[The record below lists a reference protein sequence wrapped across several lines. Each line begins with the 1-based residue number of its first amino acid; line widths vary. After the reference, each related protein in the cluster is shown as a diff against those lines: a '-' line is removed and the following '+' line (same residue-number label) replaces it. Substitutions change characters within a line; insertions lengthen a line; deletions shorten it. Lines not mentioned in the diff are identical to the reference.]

1 MGGHFGFRLRQRFF
15 APSADIAL
23 KHDGLVAAALTEDR
37 DWQVVLFAHD
47 DFSITQSRLVSNQ
60 LFHVGR
66 GGHFG
71 VRES

>member
-47 DFSITQSRLVSNQ
+47 DFSITQSESQGNQ
-60 LFHVGR
+60 VIA
-66 GGHFG
+66 
-71 VRES
+71 VAV